1 VNAPAPWEHL
11 LRTSAQRCLA
21 YLRTAWQER
30 PQGQDFV
37 VATFD
42 DFVYGA
48 GVSRA
53 AVRPSLDQLIA
64 VQLVTHAGT
73 VRGRRGHPRNA
84 FRLLERT

>member
-1 VNAPAPWEHL
+1 MKDPAPWEQL

-37 VATFD
+37 IATFD
-42 DFVYGA
+42 DFVYSA

-53 AVRPSLDQLIA
+53 SVRPSLDQLIA
-64 VQLVTHAGT
+64 VQLVADAGT

-84 FRLLERT
+84 FRLPEKT